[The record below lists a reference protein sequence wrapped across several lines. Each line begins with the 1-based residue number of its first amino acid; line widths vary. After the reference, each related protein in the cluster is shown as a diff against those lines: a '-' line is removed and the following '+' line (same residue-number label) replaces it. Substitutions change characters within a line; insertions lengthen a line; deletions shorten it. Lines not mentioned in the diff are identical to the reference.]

1 MKKFLCLLLVL
12 SALCSCG
19 VAEQPANT
27 ATEIEATSTA
37 VTEEANTISMS
48 EALDSELFDPIT
60 TFTCYS
66 VEEFAE
72 TDYCKNMI
80 ASGFDFRVLSYD
92 EEKYTLTSISS
103 DTISTWYDFHL
114 IENETGRM
122 IGYTFRFDENY
133 ENADDFGK
141 NVYIEKADMVTTA
154 ERGEE
159 TYEVY
164 LINTVMEGEDN
175 YHLFYIPE
183 EGCYDSMRVS
193 GSASPEVILQYFSEF
208 ELVAYAE

>member
-19 VAEQPANT
+19 SIEEPQSAEINEAI
-27 ATEIEATSTA
+27 TEIQESS
-37 VTEEANTISMS
+37 EISPHGV
-48 EALDSELFDPIT
+48 DCIDVIT

-92 EEKYTLTSISS
+92 EEKYTFTSISS
-103 DTISTWYDFHL
+103 DTIGNWYDFHL
-114 IENETGRM
+114 IENETDRM

-154 ERGEE
+154 QRGEE

-193 GSASPEVILQYFSEF
+193 GSASPEVILHYFSEF
-208 ELVAYAE
+208 DIVTYEE